1 MFREAMQTTLT
12 ETLEREVNMTVD
24 AVGMVPVSDDELLL
38 VHGGSVFGWIKGKAI
53 WVKDHIVLA
62 AKSIAVK
69 FKF

>member
-1 MFREAMQTTLT
+1 
-12 ETLEREVNMTVD
+12 MTVD